1 METSDSR
8 IQAFYLTRPQNVPSQ
23 SDTVDS
29 DCPGLKG
36 DGQAGF
42 YLQCLDSLLPIAT
55 SSSLK
60 SPPKP
65 MGLLRTRIEQFHQ
78 RTFALARERLG
89 IPCQNTA
96 CAVTCYRER
105 APIADIFGNLAFRR
119 AVEYDELFGIVR
131 FYNSSGWKRWVEFT
145 HFNGDLRLDS
155 FWATQY

>member
-1 METSDSR
+1 MCRASQIR
-8 IQAFYLTRPQNVPSQ
+8 WTR
-23 SDTVDS
+23 TVQ
-29 DCPGLKG
+29 DCKVTGK
-36 DGQAGF
+36 
-42 YLQCLDSLLPIAT
+42 LDFIYSVWNHFCRLLLIK

-65 MGLLRTRIEQFHQ
+65 MGLLRTRIEPFHQ

-105 APIADIFGNLAFRR
+105 ASIVDIFGNLAFRR
-119 AVEYDELFGIVR
+119 AVENDGLFGIVR